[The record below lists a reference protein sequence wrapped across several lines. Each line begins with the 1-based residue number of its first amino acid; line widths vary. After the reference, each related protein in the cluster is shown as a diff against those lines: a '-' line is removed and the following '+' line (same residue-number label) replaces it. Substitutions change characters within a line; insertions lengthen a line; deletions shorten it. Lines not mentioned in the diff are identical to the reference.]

1 MFTNSGAFIFNKGK
15 KATIVRL
22 FNRPHNRLGAPPAND
37 ATAIIAI
44 LDLVA
49 VELLMAASFSF
60 CEVISMEFRYILIAG
75 FSTN

>member
-22 FNRPHNRLGAPPAND
+22 FNRPHNRLGAPPINA
-37 ATAIIAI
+37 ARAIITI

-49 VELLMAASFSF
+49 VELLLAASFSVYA
-60 CEVISMEFRYILIAG
+60 VISIEFRCSSIDG
-75 FSTN
+75 FFTD